1 MLMNNSK
8 LILILGELNDQGLTS
23 STAELLSVGRTLAVS
38 TGKSLSVALLGS
50 MAQDSA
56 KQAIAYGADFVYVLP
71 DPLLDS
77 FQIDLF
83 LSALHQLSE
92 KLDPDIILI
101 AKTLGGR
108 DLAPRLAAR
117 LDVGLIQDCV
127 RIEFDTSTEMVI
139 GHRPVFG
146 GNVMA
151 AVTST
156 KFPQI
161 IALRPKSSSPLEP
174 DGTRQGTIEEFRP
187 SIDASLIKTRIIE
200 STKEENDEVSLEDAK
215 VVVAGGRGLGSA
227 ASFKDI
233 QLLAKLLGGAAGAS
247 RAAVDAGWVPHIW
260 QIGLTGKTISPDL
273 YITVAISGAS
283 QHMAGCYGA
292 KVIVAINKD
301 SNAPIFKDAQFGVVG
316 EWQDVLPAFIE
327 TIHKLTN

>member
-1 MLMNNSK
+1 MAMNNSK
-8 LILILGELNDQGLTS
+8 LILILGEINDQGLTS
-23 STAELLSVGRTLAVS
+23 STAELLSIGRTLAES
-38 TGKSLSVALLGS
+38 TGKSLSIALLGS
-50 MAQDSA
+50 MAHDFA
-56 KQAIAYGADFVYVLP
+56 KQAISYGADFVYVMP
-71 DPLLDS
+71 NSLLDS
-77 FQIDLF
+77 FQIDLS

-92 KLDPDIILI
+92 KLSPDIILI

-108 DLAPRLAAR
+108 DLAPRLATR
-117 LDVGLIQDCV
+117 LEVGLIQDCI
-127 RIEFDTSTEMVI
+127 RIELDASTEMVI

-156 KFPQI
+156 QFPQI
-161 IALRPKSSSPLEP
+161 ITLRPKSYTPLEP
-174 DGTRQGTIEEFRP
+174 DGSRQGTIEEFQP
-187 SIDASLIKTRIIE
+187 SIDASFIKTRIIE
-200 STKEENDEVSLEDAK
+200 SIREENDEVSLEDAK
-215 VVVAGGRGLGSA
+215 VVVAGGRGLGDA

-233 QLLAKLLGGAAGAS
+233 QHLAKLLGGAPGAS
-247 RAAVDAGWVPHIW
+247 RAAVDAGWVPHLW
-260 QIGLTGKTISPDL
+260 QIGLTGKTISPNL

-316 EWQDVLPAFIE
+316 DWQNVLPAFID
-327 TIHKLTN
+327 TIRELTN